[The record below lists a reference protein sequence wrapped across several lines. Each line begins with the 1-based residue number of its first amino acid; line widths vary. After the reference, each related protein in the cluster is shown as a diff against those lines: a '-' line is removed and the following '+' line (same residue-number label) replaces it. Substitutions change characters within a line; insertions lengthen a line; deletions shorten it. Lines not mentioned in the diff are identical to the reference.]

1 MREKSKAL
9 DSRINRLQILI
20 GVAGLIVG
28 SLIYLINRPS
38 DQTYFVY
45 NSPINISLFNI
56 IPNVFGFIGGSLPE
70 FIHVFSFILITA
82 GLIFCN
88 KRGYLIICLS
98 WILVD
103 SAFELGQKFTTWP
116 SRIIPDWFTGIPFL
130 ENTENYFLKGTFDFI
145 DLAAIV
151 FGTVIAYFVLLITN
165 TDKRRI
171 LS

>member
-28 SLIYLINRPS
+28 SLIHLINRPP

-45 NSPINISLFNI
+45 SSPINITLSNT
-56 IPNVFGFIGGSLPE
+56 IPTVFGFIGGSLPE
-70 FIHVFSFILITA
+70 FIHVFSFIVMTA

-98 WILVD
+98 WFLVG
-103 SAFELGQKFTTWP
+103 SAFELGQKFNTWP

-130 ENTENYFLKGTFDFI
+130 ENTENCFLKGTFSFI

-151 FGTVIAYFVLLITN
+151 FGMVIAYFVLLITN